1 VDNTLRNPR
10 YLLPLAALIAVTVI
24 SLVLAQATSTDAGSS
39 PQTTAQPAAT
49 VVPASPTRAAP
60 SAADARRAADL
71 AKIGDLLATYKSRN
85 GTYPTTEQY
94 FSTLCQLAFDAG
106 CLLTTISKEL
116 PVTDGATPYW
126 YRSDGQSYSL
136 FAVADA
142 KPDPDNCPDEVPPTL
157 AGKPLICLSS
167 AGGGR

>member
-1 VDNTLRNPR
+1 VDNTLRNPP

-24 SLVLAQATSTDAGSS
+24 SLALAQATSTDAVSTPRTVAQAS
-39 PQTTAQPAAT
+39 ATAVPATPAA
-49 VVPASPTRAAP
+49 AQSP
-60 SAADARRAADL
+60 ADARRAADL
-71 AKIGDLLATYKSRN
+71 AKVGDLLATYRSRN
-85 GTYPTTEQY
+85 GTYPTTEKY
-94 FSTLCQLAFDAG
+94 FATLCQLAFDAG
-106 CLLTTISKEL
+106 CLLTTVSKDL

-126 YRSDGQSYSL
+126 YRSDGQSYTL

-142 KPDPDNCPDEVPPTL
+142 KADPDNCPAETPPTL